1 MSAKGSQTSNTGWH
15 VAQWPPL
22 AWLETLI
29 KLIALVI
36 GVVAL
41 VDSLS
46 AGEFA
51 LPNGLRLAQLIVMTI
66 LSLGLVAAI
75 VDRLTEREIVAMLF
89 VILNNLGHWGMVIA
103 LASKQEP
110 GSSLV
115 AFAALMLVSDLV
127 KLVFLKVH
135 DFRVRDIPRAVLYG
149 LTLFY
154 VFGYA
159 LLLILEFLR

>member
-1 MSAKGSQTSNTGWH
+1 
-15 VAQWPPL
+15 
-22 AWLETLI
+22 
-29 KLIALVI
+29 
-36 GVVAL
+36 
-41 VDSLS
+41 
-46 AGEFA
+46 
-51 LPNGLRLAQLIVMTI
+51 
-66 LSLGLVAAI
+66 
-75 VDRLTEREIVAMLF
+75 
-89 VILNNLGHWGMVIA
+89 MVIA